1 MSANRLLPIVAG
13 LILLMLIVVGVK
25 TYRQPS
31 PSVHLSAVPQAGR
44 PDVDS
49 PADTIRT
56 LTAEVAV
63 IKSESEKLQM
73 QNEALLKQRDEI
85 ETRVKA
91 ELQTQLAQDTQQ
103 QANEA
108 VSQLAQQVDYFK
120 SRLDQLSAAPSQTLV
135 DSGNDIPI
143 GFGIGADDG
152 LKGFESPLTWI
163 EPLGTPT
170 DDKGQPIFKRVAN
183 GAESILHDSQS
194 AAGTTG
200 AYLTES
206 VGALTEPDRPVYTV
220 PRNATLI
227 GATGMTALIGRIP
240 IKGTIEDPFP
250 FKVIVGRDNLAANGI
265 EMPGLDGVIF
275 SGKASGDWTLS
286 CVRGQVLS
294 ATYVF
299 ADGTIRSLSADDN
312 SLSRDNQA
320 TASGQTGNASR
331 TLGWIS
337 DRRGIPC
344 VTGTRISNAAS
355 YLSGRILASAA
366 EAAAGAFSQRQVTNS
381 VSAAQ
386 GVATSVITGDAAQ
399 YAGGKA
405 LDGGATEVSEYL
417 RERAAQSFDVVYVDT
432 GAELAIHIDVALP
445 IDYEPG
451 GRKTQYDL
459 AENEVDDDLD

>member
-1 MSANRLLPIVAG
+1 MGANRLLPIIAG
-13 LILLMLIVVGVK
+13 LILVMLVVVGVK
-25 TYRQPS
+25 TSRQVSDP
-31 PSVHLSAVPQAGR
+31 VHLAAVPQAGR

-56 LTAEVAV
+56 LTAEVAT

-91 ELQTQLAQDTQQ
+91 ELQSQLAQDAQQ
-103 QANEA
+103 QTNEA

-120 SRLDQLSAAPSQTLV
+120 SRLDQLSTSATQTLAA
-135 DSGNDIPI
+135 SGHDIPI

-152 LKGFESPLTWI
+152 LQAFESPLTWI
-163 EPLGTPT
+163 EPLGRSS
-170 DDKGQPIFKRVAN
+170 DDKNQPIFQNAADS
-183 GAESILHDSQS
+183 AERLLHGGQQ
-194 AAGTTG
+194 AAGTTE

-206 VGALTEPDRPVYTV
+206 ASALTEADRPLYTV

-250 FKVIVGRDNLAANGI
+250 FKVIVGRENLAANGI
-265 EMPGLDGVIF
+265 EMPGLDGIVF
-275 SGKASGDWTLS
+275 SGKAAGDWTLS
-286 CVRGQVLS
+286 CVRGEVVS

-299 ADGTIRSLSADDN
+299 ADGTIRTLSSDDN
-312 SLSRDNQA
+312 SLSRDKQS
-320 TASGQTGNASR
+320 SGTGTSNASR

-366 EAAAGAFSQRQVTNS
+366 EAAAGAFSQSQVTNS
-381 VSAAQ
+381 ISAAQ

-405 LDGGATEVSEYL
+405 LAGGATEIGEYL

-432 GAELAIHIDVALP
+432 GSELAVHIDVALP
-445 IDYEPG
+445 IDYEPN

-459 AENEVDDDLD
+459 AENEVDDELD

>member
-1 MSANRLLPIVAG
+1 MGANRLLPIIAG
-13 LILLMLIVVGVK
+13 LILLMLVVVGVK
-25 TYRQPS
+25 TTRQASEP
-31 PSVHLSAVPQAGR
+31 VHLAAVPQAGR

-91 ELQTQLAQDTQQ
+91 ELQSQLAQDTQQ

-120 SRLDQLSAAPSQTLV
+120 NRLDQLSTSAGQTLANN
-135 DSGNDIPI
+135 GNDIPI

-152 LKGFESPLTWI
+152 LQAFESPLTWI
-163 EPLGTPT
+163 EPLGTQS
-170 DDKGQPIFKRVAN
+170 DDKGQPILKRAAN
-183 GAESILHDSQS
+183 GAESLLHGGQQV
-194 AAGTTG
+194 AGTTE

-206 VGALTEPDRPVYTV
+206 ASAITEPDRPVYTV

-265 EMPGLDGVIF
+265 EMSGLDGIVF

-286 CVRGQVLS
+286 CVRGEVLS

-299 ADGTIRSLSADDN
+299 ADGTIRTLSADDDT
-312 SLSRDNQA
+312 LSRDKRS
-320 TASGQTGNASR
+320 SGAGTGNASR

-344 VTGTRISNAAS
+344 VTGTRISNAAG
-355 YLSGRILASAA
+355 YLSGRILASAV
-366 EAAAGAFSQRQVTNS
+366 EAAAGAFSQSQVTNS

-386 GVATSVITGDAAQ
+386 GVATSVITGDASK

-405 LDGGATEVSEYL
+405 LAGGATEIGEYL
-417 RERAAQSFDVVYVDT
+417 RERGAQSFDVVYVDT
-432 GAELAIHIDVALP
+432 GSELAIHIDVALP

-459 AENEVDDDLD
+459 AENEVDDELD